1 MKLGRLN
8 HIGVATPD
16 LDASIAFYRDV
27 MGATDITEPFVLE
40 SQQVRVCFV
49 NTPGEDG
56 TAGTQI
62 ELLQPTTPDSAVGK
76 WLEKNPLGASTTSA
90 TKCRTFTRPRRG
102 SKALASACWVSRA
115 WARTGR

>member
-1 MKLGRLN
+1 MKLGRMN

-49 NTPGEDG
+49 NTP
-56 TAGTQI
+56 T
-62 ELLQPTTPDSAVGK
+62 DSGMA
-76 WLEKNPLGASTTSA
+76 PSTTKKTKPAIPVANA
-90 TKCRTFTRPRRG
+90 TGMPATMSSTKTIEMSSMLGPVHTVG
-102 SKALASACWVSRA
+102 TNAKVS
-115 WARTGR
+115 

>member
-1 MKLGRLN
+1 MKLGRMN

-49 NTPGEDG
+49 NTPTHSGMN
-56 TAGTQI
+56 GTQV
-62 ELLQPTTPDSAVGK
+62 ELLRYAAAVGVYQ
-76 WLEKNPLGASTTSA
+76 GDIDFSDDAGD
-90 TKCRTFTRPRRG
+90 G
-102 SKALASACWVSRA
+102 SSDNGDFDQSDTEIPIQQRDN
-115 WARTGR
+115 G